1 MLVYL
6 KKYSSMWIEI
16 DVMLAG
22 STMDWKELG
31 LDVKHEFSKRMVRV
45 KDVAYV
51 QELVHDI
58 QVIFFYDNTSCL
70 IRGTYVEIRDELIHL
85 SQDEEFD

>member
-22 STMDWKELG
+22 STMDWKDLG

>member
-1 MLVYL
+1 
-6 KKYSSMWIEI
+6 MWIEI

-31 LDVKHEFSKRMVRV
+31 LDVKHEFVRRMVRV
-45 KDVAYV
+45 EDIAYV

-58 QVIFFYDNTSCL
+58 QIMYFYDKSSCL
-70 IRGTYVEIRDELIHL
+70 IRGSYTEIRDELLHL
-85 SQDEEFD
+85 DQEGQLD

>member
-1 MLVYL
+1 
-6 KKYSSMWIEI
+6 MWIEI

-22 STMDWKELG
+22 STMDWQALG
-31 LDVKHEFSKRMVRV
+31 LEVKHEFSKRMVRV

-51 QELVHDI
+51 QELIHDI

-85 SQDEEFD
+85 TQDEDFD

>member
-1 MLVYL
+1 
-6 KKYSSMWIEI
+6 MWIEI
-16 DVMLAG
+16 DVMLSG

-31 LDVKHEFSKRMVRV
+31 LEVKHEFTKRMVRV

-58 QVIFFYDNTSCL
+58 QVIFFYDQTSCL
-70 IRGTYVEIRDELIHL
+70 IRGTYPEIRDELIHL
-85 SQDEEFD
+85 TEDEDFD

>member
-1 MLVYL
+1 
-6 KKYSSMWIEI
+6 MWIEI
-16 DVMLAG
+16 DVMLSG

-31 LDVKHEFSKRMVRV
+31 LEVKHEFTKRMVRV

-58 QVIFFYDNTSCL
+58 QVIFFYDQTSCL
-70 IRGTYVEIRDELIHL
+70 IRGTYPEIRDELIHL
-85 SQDEEFD
+85 TQDEDFD

>member
-1 MLVYL
+1 
-6 KKYSSMWIEI
+6 MWIEI
-16 DVMLAG
+16 EVMLNG
-22 STMDWKELG
+22 STMDWEALG

-58 QVIFFYDNTSCL
+58 QVIFFYDQTSCL
-70 IRGTYVEIRDELIHL
+70 IRGTYAEIRDELIHL
-85 SQDEEFD
+85 DQEDDFE

>member
-6 KKYSSMWIEI
+6 KNYSDMWIEI
-16 DVMLAG
+16 DVMLSG

-31 LDVKHEFSKRMVRV
+31 LDVKHEFVRRMVRV
-45 KDVAYV
+45 QDIAYV

-58 QVIFFYDNTSCL
+58 QVIYFYDKTSCL
-70 IRGTYVEIRDELIHL
+70 IRGEYQRIRDEILHL
-85 SQDEEFD
+85 DQEEEDL